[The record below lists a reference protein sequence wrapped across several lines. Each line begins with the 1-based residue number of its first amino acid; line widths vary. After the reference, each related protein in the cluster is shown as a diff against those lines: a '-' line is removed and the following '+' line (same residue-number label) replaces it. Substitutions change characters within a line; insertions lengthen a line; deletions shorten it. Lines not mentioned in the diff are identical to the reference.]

1 MNSNTLRRTLLLP
14 VLWILTFAACSE
26 DDPVRPENQAVWQW
40 QEVDLGPAADD
51 NRVVAVDF
59 TGNHGLAVR
68 LVVPDGS
75 ATTEVVH
82 EFFRLQA
89 DSSWLKDDLGEIRS
103 GFVAKDL
110 ALDTTGKC
118 VLAGLQ
124 MPGPPSVVLDLRGPS
139 AEYIEQSTYGMLAVD
154 GAGSFMVAGGRSSGG
169 GLWTS
174 TGPGDWNFDG
184 LPLTGTNDSGFRDV
198 YIRGD
203 RAAACGYDDGADT
216 LQVILTRT
224 STTDW
229 QKIEPGGAFNVT
241 YYCIALDEEGTIY
254 VGGIEGTGSMS
265 PKAFMARRSVDGLWA
280 DVTLPDPDL
289 LHGVMDIL
297 IAGDG
302 SIYLACMGEGD
313 QTMANLIHVSP
324 SGALKGISPFP
335 GGLLQVDQAASGNI
349 YAVGFRRDDQA
360 GTETGVMLVGTLI
373 Q

>member
-1 MNSNTLRRTLLLP
+1 MNPDTLRKILLLP
-14 VLWILTFAACSE
+14 VLCILTFAACGE
-26 DDPVRPENQAVWQW
+26 DDPVGPENQAAWQW
-40 QEVDLGPAADD
+40 EEIDLGPAADD
-51 NRVVAVDF
+51 SRVVAVDF

-68 LVVPDGS
+68 LVVPDGG
-75 ATTEVVH
+75 ATTDIEH

-89 DSSWLKDDLGEIRS
+89 DSSWLKDDLGEIRT
-103 GFVAKDL
+103 GFVAMDL

-118 VLAGLQ
+118 VLAGFQ
-124 MPGPPSVVLDLRGPS
+124 IPGPPSVVLDLRGPE
-139 AEYIEQSTYGMLAVD
+139 AEYIEQSTYGMLTVD
-154 GAGSFMVAGGRSSGG
+154 GEGSFTVAGGRASGG

-174 TGPGDWNFDG
+174 TGPGDWTFDD

-203 RAAACGYDDGADT
+203 RAVACGYDDGADT

-229 QKIEPGGAFNVT
+229 RKIEAGGAFNAT

-254 VGGIEGTGSMS
+254 VGGIEGAGSLN
-265 PKAFMARRSVDGLWA
+265 PEAFLARRPVDGPWTE
-280 DVTLPDPDL
+280 VTLPDPDL

-302 SIYLACMGEGD
+302 SLYLACMGEGEE
-313 QTMANLIHVSP
+313 TMANLIHVNP
-324 SGALKGISPFP
+324 SGVRQEIPPFP
-335 GGLLQVDQAASGNI
+335 GGLLQVDQAATGNI

-373 Q
+373 R